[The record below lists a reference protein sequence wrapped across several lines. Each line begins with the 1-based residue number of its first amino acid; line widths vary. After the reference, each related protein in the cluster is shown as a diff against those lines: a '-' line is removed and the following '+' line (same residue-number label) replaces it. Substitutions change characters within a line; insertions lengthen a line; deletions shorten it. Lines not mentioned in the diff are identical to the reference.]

1 MSKETETFSAV
12 IVDDEQ
18 TMRELLTKL
27 LRHCGCT
34 VIGRGENG
42 REALQLLENKEPDLL
57 FLDINMPKLNGME
70 LLEKIDKEKVSAEIC
85 MISADA
91 FSDNVK
97 KAVKLGV
104 SGFIVKPLT
113 QQRIENF
120 VNQAKEKIRKRRAQ
134 RSSGEEG

>member
-1 MSKETETFSAV
+1 MNNEIFTAV

-27 LRHCGCT
+27 LRQCGCT

-42 REALQLLENKEPDLL
+42 KEALELLKNKNPDLL

-70 LLEKIDKEKVSAEIC
+70 LLEQIDRDEYAAEIC

-97 KAVKLGV
+97 KAVSLGV

-113 QQRIENF
+113 LQRVEDYINR
-120 VNQAKEKIRKRRAQ
+120 AKDKIRTRRSQ
-134 RSSGEEG
+134 